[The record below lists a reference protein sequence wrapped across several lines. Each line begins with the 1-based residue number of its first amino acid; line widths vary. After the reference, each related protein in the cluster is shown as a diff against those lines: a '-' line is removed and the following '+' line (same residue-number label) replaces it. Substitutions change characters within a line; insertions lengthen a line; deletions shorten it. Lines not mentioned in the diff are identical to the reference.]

1 MWRRCIILSSS
12 KKLDSL
18 LVFAVSLTKLH
29 PGAGRSPGIVDLP
42 VIRDPLGY
50 PFIPGTMFKGSLKTS
65 LIKKYSLDKKDEKI
79 KCLLGPEPE
88 EPEKYTGALTISDLY
103 PLFFPAP
110 STYRGLVYVTSRVLL
125 SRAYEIART
134 FGNHNDLTQ
143 ALGSLLDNSEENRI
157 VIIGEDEQPRTR
169 IIRIG
174 AYTMKA
180 DFKNLPGDNQ
190 NNPLKSIE
198 NNLTNLHVLYH
209 RVPLSNR
216 IVILPEEYAV
226 PVIESLLI
234 RISRVRLDR
243 ETKTVKQGGLWTEEY
258 IPWGTVFM
266 GAIIDNGF
274 KHNNCTGKIGDDPT
288 KTLLQLTSNKF
299 TLSIGGK
306 ETVGGG
312 ITKIL
317 LLKGGSDEQTTGHG

>member
-12 KKLDSL
+12 KKPDSL

-50 PFIPGTMFKGSLKTS
+50 PFIPGTMFKGSLKTN
-65 LIKKYSLDKKDEKI
+65 LIKKYSSEKEKI
-79 KCLLGPEPE
+79 RCLLGPEPE

-103 PLFFPAP
+103 PLFLPAP

-134 FGNHNDLTQ
+134 FGNHNALVQ
-143 ALGSLLDNSEENRI
+143 ALGSLLDNSEENKI
-157 VIIGEDEQPRTR
+157 VIIGEEGQEKT
-169 IIRIG
+169 RIG
-174 AYTMKA
+174 AYTMEA
-180 DFKNLPGDNQ
+180 DFKNLAGDNQ
-190 NNPLKSIE
+190 DNPLKSMEDI
-198 NNLTNLHVLYH
+198 LDDLYVLYH
-209 RVPLSNR
+209 RIPLSNR

-226 PVIESLLI
+226 PVIESVLI

-243 ETKTVKQGGLWTEEY
+243 ETKTVEQGGLWTEEY
-258 IPWGTVFM
+258 IPWGTIFM

-274 KHNNCTGKIGDDPT
+274 KHNNCKEKIGDDPT
-288 KTLLQLTSNKF
+288 KTLLQLTSNIF
-299 TLSIGGK
+299 TLAIGGK

-317 LLKGGSDEQTTGHG
+317 LLKGGSNEQTTGHG